1 MDCYYVMKADTE
13 DRILIE
19 VLDVDMEAQL
29 FRSCLD
35 FVGFHEASTPKH
47 FMRPYLSFCGQL
59 KYRQVTSKTDS
70 VTIQFF
76 SDELVEGRGVRI
88 SYEAVSYGMCETNW
102 LHRNDGTCYRYLE
115 ANPKLGW
122 ADAQDQ
128 CSQMQANLAVVR
140 NQQDLEYMSKSF
152 GHFRIN
158 SWIGHTDADQEGVLS
173 SIDSE
178 PSVTH
183 WIPALTSN
191 DDGRDCLYL
200 DLSHSEEEPYHMV
213 DCRSKLTFICQK
225 HSNWSTVVLGPQHQR
240 VRKGSAVV
248 FADLTVWFLIFMVL
262 ILIAAIAVFICQACF
277 KQRDQNRVHIA
288 ESSRLVRDSER
299 RMAKPGSSTVNH
311 CQGASGFE
319 QEANPSL
326 AQMSSLHAT
335 MHYNQAE
342 VASSMPREPV
352 NGSDLQRSHTRHRKD
367 ENHSSTPSA
376 SAKPPR
382 VLSPLPLRE
391 TMSRSINTRD
401 RSFLRSRRT
410 NELFDR
416 PNMKVLHNV
425 SAISLDEFWNNTK
438 D

>member
-1 MDCYYVMKADTE
+1 
-13 DRILIE
+13 
-19 VLDVDMEAQL
+19 
-29 FRSCLD
+29 
-35 FVGFHEASTPKH
+35 
-47 FMRPYLSFCGQL
+47 MRPYLSFCGQL

-140 NQQDLEYMSKSF
+140 NQQDLEYM
-152 GHFRIN
+152 
-158 SWIGHTDADQEGVLS
+158 
-173 SIDSE
+173 
-178 PSVTH
+178 
-183 WIPALTSN
+183 
-191 DDGRDCLYL
+191 
-200 DLSHSEEEPYHMV
+200 
-213 DCRSKLTFICQK
+213 
-225 HSNWSTVVLGPQHQR
+225 SNWSTVVLGPQHQR